1 MVSLAVKFS
10 ELKFDITYRTSEMTA
25 AQLIIV
31 GLVVVG
37 ISWAWSSFSR
47 ARKEEE
53 EQKRREREGWR
64 SSTPVRGY
72 SYGST
77 ANNHDHQKRQYRT
90 QDEADRIIARMR
102 SQGKDSMGTLRSY
115 YNPDYG
121 KWFVG
126 NGY

>member
-53 EQKRREREGWR
+53 EQKRRERERWR
-64 SSTPVRGY
+64 SWARSFNSTSLEVLPTITTIRK
-72 SYGST
+72 GSIEL
-77 ANNHDHQKRQYRT
+77 KMRQIELLPGCEVKVKT
-90 QDEADRIIARMR
+90 QWVPYD
-102 SQGKDSMGTLRSY
+102 
-115 YNPDYG
+115 
-121 KWFVG
+121 
-126 NGY
+126 

>member
-1 MVSLAVKFS
+1 MLVSLAVKFS

-53 EQKRREREGWR
+53 EK
-64 SSTPVRGY
+64 S
-72 SYGST
+72 
-77 ANNHDHQKRQYRT
+77 D
-90 QDEADRIIARMR
+90 AR
-102 SQGKDSMGTLRSY
+102 GKDG
-115 YNPDYG
+115 
-121 KWFVG
+121 
-126 NGY
+126 